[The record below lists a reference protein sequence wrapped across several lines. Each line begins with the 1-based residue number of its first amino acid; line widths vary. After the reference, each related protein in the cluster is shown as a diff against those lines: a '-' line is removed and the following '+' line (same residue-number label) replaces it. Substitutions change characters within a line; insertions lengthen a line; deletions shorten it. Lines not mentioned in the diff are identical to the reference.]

1 MKFVLRMLITAAVIF
16 GVAYLSD
23 GWLVSVDAF
32 WPTAVIA
39 ALVLGLANA
48 IIKPIVHVFTF
59 PITLL
64 TLGLFSFVI
73 NAAMLYVVEWI
84 VPGFETQGF
93 LRTVLAA
100 IIISVISGIGGKLV
114 DRD

>member
-1 MKFVLRMLITAAVIF
+1 MLITAAAIF
-16 GVAYLSD
+16 GVAYLS
-23 GWLVSVDAF
+23 GGELVSVDQF
-32 WPTAVIA
+32 WPTAVVA

-73 NAAMLYVVEWI
+73 SAAMLYLVEWV
-84 VPGFETQGF
+84 VPGFATTGF
-93 LRTVLAA
+93 WQTLVAA
-100 IIISVISGIGGKLV
+100 IIISVVSGIGSKLV